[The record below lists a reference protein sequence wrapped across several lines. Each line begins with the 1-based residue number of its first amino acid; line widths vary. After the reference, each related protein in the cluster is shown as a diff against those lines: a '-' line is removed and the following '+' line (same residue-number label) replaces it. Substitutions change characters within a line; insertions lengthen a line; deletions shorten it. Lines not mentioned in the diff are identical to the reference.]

1 VAKQQTTSG
10 WDVVLDLGDPSS
22 GPLNQRVKRALR
34 TAIRAGRI
42 PAGAALPPSR
52 TLADDLGCS
61 RWTVTEAYAQLAAE
75 GYLEGQ
81 AGSATRVRWS
91 ESELPTAETLRPK
104 ERAENIMDLAPG
116 LPDLRH
122 FPYAHWAA
130 ALRGAITNLPA
141 ADLAYPAGA
150 GHQQLRR
157 VLGSYLE
164 RGRGA
169 SRRGA
174 TLQVTTG
181 ATSGAARICTA
192 LQTIGI
198 HEIAVEDPG
207 WSRLHAAVRA
217 TGMNVR
223 PIPVDQDGLRIDAL
237 DRSPARAVIV
247 TPAHHFPYGVVLNP
261 QRRTALLGWANR
273 NNGVILEDDYD
284 AEFRYDRAPVS
295 TIQGMDPSC
304 VVLLGSLSK
313 TLSPALR
320 IGWMIMPQRIADALT
335 EREQFLAVPPT
346 VDQIALADLI
356 ESGRYD
362 RHLRA
367 ARRRYRARRD
377 ALVASLTARLQQCQ
391 LDGIAAGLHLILR
404 LPPATSAAAVIDA
417 GRAKRLKLT
426 PLSAYC
432 EAANP
437 LADSALVLG
446 YGNLADGEVA
456 TASSRLRSAVRA
468 AAGTS

>member
-1 VAKQQTTSG
+1 MAKQQTTSG

-81 AGSATRVRWS
+81 ADH
-91 ESELPTAETLRPK
+91 ELADRGPRLSRGIRSP
-104 ERAENIMDLAPG
+104 
-116 LPDLRH
+116 
-122 FPYAHWAA
+122 AA
-130 ALRGAITNLPA
+130 ASCLGQLPRTCA
-141 ADLAYPAGA
+141 RRIPTRSDFAGD
-150 GHQQLRR
+150 HRR
-157 VLGSYLE
+157 HKRS
-164 RGRGA
+164 
-169 SRRGA
+169 
-174 TLQVTTG
+174 
-181 ATSGAARICTA
+181 ARICTA
-192 LQTIGI
+192 LQTLGI

-237 DRSPARAVIV
+237 DRSPERAVIV

-295 TIQGMDPSC
+295 TIQGMDPSR

-320 IGWMIMPQRIADALT
+320 IGWMITPQRIADALT
-335 EREQFLAVPPT
+335 EREQSLAVPPT
-346 VDQIALADLI
+346 ADQIALADLI

-377 ALVASLTARLQQCQ
+377 ALVASLTARVQQCQ

-417 GRAKRLKLT
+417 GRAKKLKLT

-456 TASSRLRSAVRA
+456 TASSRLRSAVLA

>member
-1 VAKQQTTSG
+1 M
-10 WDVVLDLGDPSS
+10 LDLGNRSS

-34 TAIRAGRI
+34 TAIRSGRI

-61 RWTVTEAYAQLAAE
+61 RWTVSEAYAQLAAE
-75 GYLEGQ
+75 GYVEGQ
-81 AGSATRVRWS
+81 PGSATRVRWS
-91 ESELPTAETLRPK
+91 ESELPTAETPRPK
-104 ERAENIMDLAPG
+104 EPAENIIDLAPG

-122 FPYAHWAA
+122 FPHAHWAE
-130 ALRGAITNLPA
+130 ALRRAITNMPT
-141 ADLAYPAGA
+141 ADLVYPASG
-150 GHQQLRR
+150 GHQQLRS
-157 VLGSYLE
+157 VLGRYLE
-164 RGRGA
+164 RARGA
-169 SRRGA
+169 SLHGA
-174 TLQVTTG
+174 MLQVTTG
-181 ATSGAARICTA
+181 ATDGAARICTA
-192 LQTIGI
+192 LQTMGI

-207 WSRLHAAVRA
+207 WSRLHAVVRA
-217 TGMNVR
+217 TGMKVR
-223 PIPVDQDGLRIDAL
+223 PIHVDQDGLRIDAL
-237 DRSPARAVIV
+237 DSSPARAVIV
-247 TPAHHFPYGVVLNP
+247 TPAHHFPYGVVLSP

-273 NNGVILEDDYD
+273 SNGVILEDDYD

-295 TIQGMDPSC
+295 TIQGMDPSR

-320 IGWMIMPQRIADALT
+320 IGWMIAPQRISDAIS
-335 EREQFLAVPPT
+335 ERERTASVPPT
-346 VDQIALADLI
+346 ADQIALADLI

-362 RHLRA
+362 RYLRA

-377 ALVASLTARLQQCQ
+377 ALVASLTARLPQCQ

-404 LPPATSAAAVIDA
+404 LPPNTTAAAVVEV
-417 GRAKRLKLT
+417 GRAKKLKLT

-456 TASSRLRSAVRA
+456 TATSRLRSAVRA
-468 AAGTS
+468 AAGAA